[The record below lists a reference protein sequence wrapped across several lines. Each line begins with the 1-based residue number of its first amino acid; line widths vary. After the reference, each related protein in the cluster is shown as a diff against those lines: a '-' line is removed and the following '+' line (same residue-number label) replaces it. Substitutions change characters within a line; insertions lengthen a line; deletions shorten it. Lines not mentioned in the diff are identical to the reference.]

1 MVINQMITHPQS
13 MGWNA
18 KCIIMIFIGHL
29 QSNHEI
35 NIYEYAGARERF
47 LLRGGP
53 TNKKIRF

>member
-1 MVINQMITHPQS
+1 MVINKMITHPQS

-35 NIYEYAGARERF
+35 NIYEYVPN
-47 LLRGGP
+47 LHNVINCL
-53 TNKKIRF
+53 